1 MVSQKDKH
9 DQAWQANATTVEQGI
24 ARAAECRD
32 IADRLSRHRITIG
45 PHALIDNLDRNQSE
59 LLWKA
64 WRAHHTRNPGE
75 PAPNPVSACPTRHAP
90 PTMSYDELLRLQPDD
105 PFWNDGLF
113 TNGNEPWAIDI
124 NTQRGIRF
132 LASLKRSREE
142 H

>member
-1 MVSQKDKH
+1 
-9 DQAWQANATTVEQGI
+9 
-24 ARAAECRD
+24 
-32 IADRLSRHRITIG
+32 
-45 PHALIDNLDRNQSE
+45 
-59 LLWKA
+59 
-64 WRAHHTRNPGE
+64 
-75 PAPNPVSACPTRHAP
+75 
-90 PTMSYDELLRLQPDD
+90 MSYDELLRLQPDD